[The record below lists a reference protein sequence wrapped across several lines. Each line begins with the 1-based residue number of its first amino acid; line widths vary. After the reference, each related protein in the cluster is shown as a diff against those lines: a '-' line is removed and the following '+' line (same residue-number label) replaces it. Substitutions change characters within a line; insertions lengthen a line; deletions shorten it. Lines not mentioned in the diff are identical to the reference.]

1 MESLS
6 TADVARNKQEIRM
19 ASWVQYLNFLIQE
32 RKNIEEKLEKMGK
45 AELVAFDRQLIEA
58 CQQSLKGFDAWFT
71 DFSIMEKMDNE
82 LVRDIAKNL
91 LRIGFSLLEY
101 DRDVTKLWH
110 DKQIVEW
117 QKKVEDESKKSGN
130 DILI

>member
-1 MESLS
+1 
-6 TADVARNKQEIRM
+6 
-19 ASWVQYLNFLIQE
+19 
-32 RKNIEEKLEKMGK
+32 LEKMGK

-71 DFSIMEKMDNE
+71 DFSIMEKMDSE

-110 DKQIVEW
+110 DKQIVEL
-117 QKKVEDESKKSGN
+117 QKKVEDESKKRGN

>member
-110 DKQIVEW
+110 DKQIVEL
-117 QKKVEDESKKSGN
+117 QKKVEDESKKRGN

>member
-1 MESLS
+1 M
-6 TADVARNKQEIRM
+6 
-19 ASWVQYLNFLIQE
+19 
-32 RKNIEEKLEKMGK
+32 EKMGK

-71 DFSIMEKMDNE
+71 DFSIMEKMDSE

-110 DKQIVEW
+110 DKQIVEL
-117 QKKVEDESKKSGN
+117 QKKVEDESKKRGN